1 MTVEHFNCVV
11 VGATTSEAQISPNN
25 HIAVLLIMLCCLFIY
40 LFIYVACFYLNFL
53 FFYFFFY
60 ILFKSNSRCLLGVAA
75 SCVVV
80 FPLKL
85 TCCVSP
91 LAIETTRLERSH
103 THTHTDTHTLS
114 RSLSLW

>member
-53 FFYFFFY
+53 FFYFFF
-60 ILFKSNSRCLLGVAA
+60 IFFLNQTPGV
-75 SCVVV
+75 CWELQQVV
-80 FPLKL
+80 
-85 TCCVSP
+85 
-91 LAIETTRLERSH
+91 
-103 THTHTDTHTLS
+103 
-114 RSLSLW
+114 